1 MKHSKYRAD
10 IDGLCAL
17 AVLAVIGFHAF
28 PFWMKGGFTGVD
40 IFFVIS
46 GFLISTIIFENVE
59 RNCFSFIEFYS
70 RRIKRIFPA
79 LLIVMIAC
87 FAIGWVAL
95 FADEY
100 KQLGKHI
107 AGGAGFVS
115 NFLFWKEVGYFD
127 TKAAAKP
134 LLHLWSLGIEEQFYI
149 IWPLCLWFS
158 WKVRLNAL
166 TITITVVVIS
176 FILNINKIGDDAMA
190 GFYLPQTRF
199 WELLTGTILAYIK
212 LYPEKTFPKFQ
223 KQLAALLSTI
233 FSEKTRGK
241 FCGSV
246 FRNISTF
253 IGITLIVIGLFVIGR
268 DNFFPGWWALLPVT
282 GTVFIIS
289 AGPTALLNRK
299 FLSNRLL
306 VWIGLISF
314 PLYLWHWPL
323 LSFAR
328 IVQGQPSSRGMR
340 IAIII
345 LSFVLAWLTYRLIER
360 PIRFGHHNREKTVI
374 LAITMCFVG
383 FIGYGSYLQEG
394 FPFREVVKNNPSKDT
409 GWGGGAEG
417 HLVNEC
423 GITDVEDKKLFA
435 TCEKA
440 GRQTP
445 KYALLGDSKAAA
457 LYRGVM
463 RTSTE
468 GNRWLVI
475 GGHGSNGSPVPV
487 LSDSRIYNSYQKLTN
502 IAIDAIINNTNIE
515 TVAFMTA
522 TRVLFQLKND
532 HSIEDLPTNKNYDVA
547 LDGLKN
553 STGKLINAGKK
564 IVLIVDNPTL
574 PDPKDCLNR
583 KTSSD
588 LLNNILLKSPNEH
601 CRLQLSRHLEL
612 SQQYRKLL
620 FEVQAGN
627 PEKIKIFDTTQY
639 LCDMT
644 QGVCLSHKNGRRLYR
659 YTDHVSDYAAGLIG
673 EGLNAFLQRR

>member
-10 IDGLCAL
+10 IDGLRAL

-28 PFWMKGGFTGVD
+28 PCWMKGGFTGVD

-59 RNCFSFIEFYS
+59 RNRFSFIEFYS

-79 LLIVMIAC
+79 LLLVMIVC
-87 FAIGWVAL
+87 LAIGWVAL

-107 AGGAGFVS
+107 TGGAGFIS
-115 NFLFWKEVGYFD
+115 NFLLWKEVGYFD
-127 TKAAAKP
+127 TKATAKP

-149 IWPLCLWFS
+149 IWPLCLWLT
-158 WKVRLNAL
+158 WKMRLNVLAI
-166 TITITVVVIS
+166 TITIVAIS
-176 FILNINKIGDDAMA
+176 FALNISRIGDDVMA

-199 WELLTGTILAYIK
+199 WELLVGSILAYIM
-212 LYPEKTFPKFQ
+212 LYPEKTFPKLQ
-223 KQLAALLSTI
+223 NLLISGASAPFPEKIRTKVCGNLVRNI
-233 FSEKTRGK
+233 FS
-241 FCGSV
+241 FV
-246 FRNISTF
+246 
-253 IGITLIVIGLFVIGR
+253 GILLIALGLFVVSK
-268 DNFFPGWWALLPVT
+268 DNYFPGWWALLPVV
-282 GTVFIIS
+282 GTVFIICS
-289 AGPTALLNRK
+289 GSTAWLNCTV
-299 FLSNRLL
+299 LSNRLL
-306 VWIGLISF
+306 VGIGLISF

-328 IVQGQPSSRGMR
+328 IIQGQPPSPGLR
-340 IAIII
+340 IAIIT
-345 LSFVLAWLTYRLIER
+345 LSFFLAWLTYKLIER
-360 PIRFGHHNREKTVI
+360 PLRFGHHNGLKTICLMLVMT
-374 LAITMCFVG
+374 LVG
-383 FIGYGSYLQEG
+383 LGGYYIYLQEG
-394 FPFREVVKNNPSKDT
+394 LSFRPVVTINPAKST

-417 HLVNEC
+417 HLVGEC
-423 GITDVEDKKLFA
+423 GIPSDKNKKLFA
-435 TCEKA
+435 TCEA
-440 GRQTP
+440 DGRQTP

-457 LYRGVM
+457 LARGLM
-463 RTSTE
+463 RTSAIN
-468 GNRWLVI
+468 GRWLVI

-487 LSDSRIYNSYQKLTN
+487 LSENTIYKSCQRLTN

-522 TRVLFQLKND
+522 TRVLFRLRND
-532 HSIEDLPTNKNYDVA
+532 HSIEDLPTNKNYDAA

-553 STGKLINAGKK
+553 STEKLIHAGKK

-583 KTSSD
+583 KTGSD
-588 LLNNILLKSPNEH
+588 LLNKILLKSPNGH

-620 FEVQAGN
+620 LEVQASN
-627 PEKIKIFDTTQY
+627 PENIQIFDTTQY
-639 LCDMT
+639 LCDTT
-644 QGVCLSHKNGRRLYR
+644 QGICLSHKNGHRLYR

-673 EGLNAFLQRR
+673 EGLNAFLNDK